1 MNVKQYQAER
11 PIITATEIS
20 GCSTIVWSC
29 RGPTL
34 PGYKRVFRTGNLRV
48 DQFYSGTALSA
59 LLAPAAMLLRKLS
72 NDFMSLHP
80 FAIAARRPVRIGDL
94 DRMMDAQGGPFV
106 VAALT
111 KYSAWNGI
119 MQTVLMCA
127 GWMLVPIGTLMLTT
141 GSYAPQTPGSS
152 VVGLPTMAGGVNV
165 LSSSMAYSDTFL
177 TLVGSAFKGSL
188 ISQSGTFNPS
198 SGTLGPISTANI
210 SFETGVRYE
219 GLITYQW
226 AANCEPARGDISY
239 TKLPDN
245 STVLF
250 TFPDGSVQ
258 PDDTLGNS
266 EVFGLNI
273 FFWSNATN
281 GAVSGIP
288 MGGTTFFALN
298 SDKQANNA
306 IPVTATAD
314 NGLDF
319 IDGEWISRIKC
330 TPSLDWQISTCIFNG
345 SAMQNCIST
354 PNANTTSLD
363 LIGLDALNSYMT
375 AVPWFFWNSYDLAIA
390 EPLVALYNALSVTQ
404 YENILGAVAQS
415 IAAIASAGYYG
426 TAVVPTVGE
435 APKEV
440 YIARVYIMWIVLL
453 ILVAVIAFSVADI
466 VYCLVYHLPFRR
478 TTFLTIANAV
488 RGPWWDQEL
497 HGGCVL
503 RDARLRRMGTAEVMF
518 GVDAE
523 NLRHVGFAPTIV
535 PIKRDEAYF
544 GLGGSKLKIA

>member
-1 MNVKQYQAER
+1 
-11 PIITATEIS
+11 
-20 GCSTIVWSC
+20 
-29 RGPTL
+29 
-34 PGYKRVFRTGNLRV
+34 
-48 DQFYSGTALSA
+48 
-59 LLAPAAMLLRKLS
+59 MLLRNLS

-165 LSSSMAYSDTFL
+165 LSSSMAYSGNETFIPKYDGSDTFL

-198 SGTLGPISTANI
+198 SGTLGPIPTANI
-210 SFETGVRYE
+210 SFEGGVRYE

-239 TKLPDN
+239 SKLPDN

-281 GAVSGIP
+281 KAVSGIP

-298 SDKQANNA
+298 SDRQANNA

-363 LIGLDALNSYMT
+363 LIGLDALNGYMT

-390 EPLVALYNALSVTQ
+390 EPLVALYNALSITQ

-466 VYCLVYHLPFRR
+466 VYCLVHHLPFRR